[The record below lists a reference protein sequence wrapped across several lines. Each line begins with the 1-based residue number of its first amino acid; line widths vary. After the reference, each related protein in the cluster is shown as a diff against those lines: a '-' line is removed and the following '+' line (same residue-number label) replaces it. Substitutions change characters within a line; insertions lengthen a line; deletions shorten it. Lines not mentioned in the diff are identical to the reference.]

1 MDQDNKKPNYFRR
14 NNIVWSVAVLVI
26 IFVFIFSMFHLQQ
39 RGEYRIDD
47 TIVNYNYVPSPDNGL
62 RETYDLVNSSKEE
75 ISNFIPELELQ
86 YSNASLNAEPY
97 EAQQAGM
104 RLALAYIKIHD
115 RKDARDILNKLI
127 ESNPYDIE
135 FVKKCNMLLNDIK

>member
-127 ESNPYDIE
+127 ESYPYDTE

>member
-75 ISNFIPELELQ
+75 ISSFIPELELQ

-127 ESNPYDIE
+127 ESYPYDTE

>member
-75 ISNFIPELELQ
+75 ISNLISELELQ

-127 ESNPYDIE
+127 ESYPYDTE